1 MVSVNASVNILNQKD
16 EVCEETTMDYKYLRE
31 LTAGRTLPLSA
42 TNADGEN
49 VIIEEGREEGV
60 HYYRLETIQKN
71 NWSRINHY
79 YEDGT
84 STETYEK

>member
-1 MVSVNASVNILNQKD
+1 
-16 EVCEETTMDYKYLRE
+16 MDYKYLRE
-31 LTAGRTLPLSA
+31 LTSGRTLPLSA